1 MLRRLPGLLAADDP
15 DARAPEHVVEAAWR
29 LAATLT
35 RDDAIG
41 ILVAESLPRGA
52 LDLVEYAFRSS
63 ASLGDGLE
71 RLARYGRVLSD
82 RVAAR
87 TEANDEAL
95 LLARTRCRAHTPP
108 SRPHGVRARHRHEA
122 RSRRH
127 RARTSS
133 RGGSASRTRLPP
145 TTMSTAASSGPACAS
160 APAATPCCCTHA
172 TPGGR
177 CRTPTKPWPPSS
189 GAGSNGCWRCRMPV
203 RRGPLSARVRRVLVE
218 SLGRTS
224 VTPDTMAESLGT
236 TRRTLSRRLA
246 AEGTSFR
253 ELHDDVRS
261 EFARVM
267 LGDRGSSVA
276 DVAFFLDYSEPA
288 AFHRAFRRWTGQTP
302 RPVPGR
308 VSPRKGR
315 ATPRAGVPT
324 ILPHDV
330 PRDRQVADER
340 VRFRA

>member
-1 MLRRLPGLLAADDP
+1 MHAWSLPYLLAFVERRGADASMMRRLPGLLAADDP
-15 DARAPEHVVEAAWR
+15 DARAPEHVVEAAWS
-29 LAATLT
+29 LAAELT

-95 LLARTRCRAHTPP
+95 LLMVDDV
-108 SRPHGVRARHRHEA
+108 G
-122 RSRRH
+122 
-127 RARTSS
+127 
-133 RGGSASRTRLPP
+133 RTRLH
-145 TTMSTAASSGPACAS
+145 PARTEFALAIAMQLARDGTGHELVPRRVCFRHP
-160 APAATPCCCTHA
+160 APADDHEHRRFFGTRA
-172 TPGGR
+172 R
-177 CRTPTKPWPPSS
+177 FS
-189 GAGSNGCWRCRMPV
+189 AGSNSLLLNARDARRPLRDADEALAAIV
-203 RRGPLSARVRRVLVE
+203 RRRLERVLALQDARSTGPLSGRVRRVLVE

-224 VTPDTMAESLGT
+224 VTPDTMAEALGT

-253 ELHDDVRS
+253 DLHDDVRA

-267 LGDRGSSVA
+267 LGDQGSSVA
-276 DVAFFLDYSEPA
+276 DVAFFLDYSERA

-302 RPVPGR
+302 GEFQH
-308 VSPRKGR
+308 
-315 ATPRAGVPT
+315 A
-324 ILPHDV
+324 
-330 PRDRQVADER
+330 
-340 VRFRA
+340 